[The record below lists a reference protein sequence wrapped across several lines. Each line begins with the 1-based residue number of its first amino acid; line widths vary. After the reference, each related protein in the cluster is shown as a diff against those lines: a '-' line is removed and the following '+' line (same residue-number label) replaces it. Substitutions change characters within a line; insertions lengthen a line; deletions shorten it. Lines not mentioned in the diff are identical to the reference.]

1 MVIGLGLSL
10 MNLNNNRSSKADEV
24 LLKLL
29 EIEREMRAIGVWDES
44 LNAQSVNEQ
53 SVNHAREHGSSPVGT
68 MPFERWL
75 QCVFIPNARHAAQ
88 NNSLPK
94 TSQVS
99 LMAMREY
106 DYQSYVPEAQ
116 KLLRLLQ
123 EFDALF

>member
-1 MVIGLGLSL
+1 M
-10 MNLNNNRSSKADEV
+10 
-24 LLKLL
+24 LKLA
-29 EIEREMRAIGVWDES
+29 EIEQEMRNIGVWNES
-44 LNAQSVNEQ
+44 INAKEINEQ
-53 SVNHAREHGSSPVGT
+53 AINHVREHGSSPVGT
-68 MPFERWL
+68 MPFEGWL

-88 NNSLPK
+88 SNSLPQ
-94 TSQVS
+94 TSHVS